1 MFNFVLA
8 FQTNYVMSEF
18 NDKQHEILLVAERL
32 FSEHGFDGTS
42 VRDIAKAANI
52 NVAMISYYFGS
63 KEKLLEALI
72 IARIA
77 GLRLQIENLHK
88 EALSPFEKIDKLI
101 ELYITR
107 INKNKGMYQIIHFEI
122 SSKKREINCES
133 FNEVKRY
140 NLEALRDIIEEGQE
154 KGVFKPNINITMIP
168 PTVMGTFFHFQM
180 NRTFYTELLELDT
193 EEKYDHYIKNDLTKH
208 IQKTIKAL
216 LTYEE

>member
-1 MFNFVLA
+1 M
-8 FQTNYVMSEF
+8 MSDF
-18 NDKQHEILLVAERL
+18 NDKQQEILSVAERL

-42 VRDIAKAANI
+42 VRDIAKEANI

-72 IARIA
+72 IGRIA
-77 GLRLQIENLHK
+77 GLRLQIENLYK
-88 EALSPFEKIDKLI
+88 EALTPFEKIDKLI

-140 NLEALRDIIEEGQE
+140 NLEALKDIIREGQDL
-154 KGVFKPNINITMIP
+154 GQFKKDINVTLIP
-168 PTVMGTFFHFQM
+168 PTIMGTYFHFQM
-180 NRTFYTELLELDT
+180 NKTFYAELLGLDT
-193 EEKYDHYIKNDLTKH
+193 DDKYDHYIKNDLTKH

>member
-1 MFNFVLA
+1 M
-8 FQTNYVMSEF
+8 TDF
-18 NDKQHEILLVAERL
+18 NDKQHEILQVAEKL

-72 IARIA
+72 IGRIS

-88 EALSPFEKIDKLI
+88 ENLTPFEKIDKLI

-122 SSKKREINCES
+122 SSKKREINCEA

-140 NLEALRDIIEEGQE
+140 NLEALADIIKEGQDR
-154 KGVFKPNINITMIP
+154 GDFQPNINVTLIP

-180 NRTFYTELLELDT
+180 NRPFYVETLGLDT
-193 EEKYDHYIKNDLTKH
+193 PEKYDHYIKNDLTKH

>member
-1 MFNFVLA
+1 M
-8 FQTNYVMSEF
+8 MSDF
-18 NDKQHEILLVAERL
+18 NDKQQEILSVAERL

-42 VRDIAKAANI
+42 VRDIAKEANI

-72 IARIA
+72 IGRIA
-77 GLRLQIENLHK
+77 GLRLQIENLYK
-88 EALSPFEKIDKLI
+88 EALTPFEKIDKLI

-140 NLEALRDIIEEGQE
+140 NLEALKDIIREGQDL
-154 KGVFKPNINITMIP
+154 GQFKKDINVTLIP
-168 PTVMGTFFHFQM
+168 PTIMGAYFHFQM
-180 NRTFYTELLELDT
+180 NKTFYAELLGLDT
-193 EEKYDHYIKNDLTKH
+193 DDKYDHYIKNDLTKH